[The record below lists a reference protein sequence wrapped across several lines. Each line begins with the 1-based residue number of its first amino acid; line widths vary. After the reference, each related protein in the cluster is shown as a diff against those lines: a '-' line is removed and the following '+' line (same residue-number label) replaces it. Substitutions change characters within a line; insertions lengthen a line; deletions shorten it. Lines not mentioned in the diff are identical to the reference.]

1 MPPLHFCPS
10 SAQVIRTALG
20 GRCDSLP
27 APVRRSRGGQQG
39 AARATSRGAAPR
51 RPRPPPQDPVAAGA
65 RRAQR
70 RRRPPVVKRGFPPP
84 PATSRPPWS
93 RVRSSSSYLSP
104 ERGAPSPRPPATLGR
119 STRAATAQGVKVA
132 RAGESGRRRQKVGP
146 PEEGARRNWDR
157 SGEIAPAV
165 HGERAGERGAWP
177 QSAAPTRRPRRCPG
191 LLLHPRGHVVQ
202 RALHPGEYGPGAAP
216 GHRCG
221 TARSGPPSPRFSD
234 APASVSVASVPGT
247 PNLGGGESLG
257 VPGVRRTYW
266 RLLRVPQQR
275 HSSVPL
281 RGPVANVH
289 FALPFSSSPGPLLI
303 A

>member
-1 MPPLHFCPS
+1 MRQP
-10 SAQVIRTALG
+10 ARTCAAFARRPAG
-20 GRCDSLP
+20 GGACHLP
-27 APVRRSRGGQQG
+27 GRRSSP
-39 AARATSRGAAPR
+39 A
-51 RPRPPPQDPVAAGA
+51 
-65 RRAQR
+65 
-70 RRRPPVVKRGFPPP
+70 PP
-84 PATSRPPWS
+84 PAPGPGGSGGAEGSKAAAAGRGEARVRRGRGAGEARVPLPPTSLPPWS
-93 RVRSSSSYLSP
+93 RVRASSQYLSP

-132 RAGESGRRRQKVGP
+132 RAGASGRRRQQVGP
-146 PEEGARRNWDR
+146 PEERAGRNWDR

-165 HGERAGERGAWP
+165 HGERAGEREAWP
-177 QSAAPTRRPRRCPG
+177 QSAAPTRRPGRCPG
-191 LLLHPRGHVVQ
+191 LRLHPRGHVVQ

-221 TARSGPPSPRFSD
+221 TARSGTPSPRFSD

-266 RLLRVPQQR
+266 RLRRVPRQQ
-275 HSSVPL
+275 HSSVLL
-281 RGPVANVH
+281 RRPVAYVH
-289 FALPFSSSPGPLLI
+289 FALPFSSSPGLGLLLR